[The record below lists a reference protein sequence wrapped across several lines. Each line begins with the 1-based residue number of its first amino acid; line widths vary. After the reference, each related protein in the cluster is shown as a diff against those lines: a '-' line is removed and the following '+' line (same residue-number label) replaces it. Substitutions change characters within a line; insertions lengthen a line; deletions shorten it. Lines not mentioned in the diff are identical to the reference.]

1 MVPLIYEENLNYCYF
16 PSSLLGVGNF
26 SKYLIAVYQQYGAEK
41 AWEIYT
47 QWYNK
52 GKFLQE
58 HFFDNLHLNMDSANI
73 ELEFKRH
80 EQWRN
85 STKLNATPTILVNGY
100 KIPYGYKIED
110 MQYIT

>member
-1 MVPLIYEENLNYCYF
+1 M
-16 PSSLLGVGNF
+16 
-26 SKYLIAVYQQYGAEK
+26 QQYGAEK

>member
-1 MVPLIYEENLNYCYF
+1 
-16 PSSLLGVGNF
+16 
-26 SKYLIAVYQQYGAEK
+26 
-41 AWEIYT
+41 
-47 QWYNK
+47 
-52 GKFLQE
+52 
-58 HFFDNLHLNMDSANI
+58 MDSANI